1 MRLSYCSVTQSSLTL
16 CDPMDCSTP
25 GLPVSHHLPEFSQV
39 HVHCIGDAIQP
50 SHPLIRSSSSP
61 SISSSIRSF
70 PLSCLFTSDDQNT
83 GASASAS
90 VLPVN
95 IQNWSPLKLIGSIS
109 LLSKRLSGVFSSTAV
124 PRHQFFDILP
134 SLWSSS
140 HNCTWSLGRP

>member
-61 SISSSIRSF
+61 SISSSIGSF
-70 PLSCLFTSDDQNT
+70 PLKCLFASDDQHT

-109 LLSKRLSGVFSSTAV
+109 LLSKRLSGVFSSATV
-124 PRHQFFDILP
+124 PRHQFFGILP